1 MHIFLLTCSHES
13 VDSLQ
18 QVWTHP
24 FPGERGR
31 GNTHPGERGRGNT
44 HGILKVYTSFCQF
57 SRVTGSF
64 HLLLAVSVNSFFFS
78 SQILPAVSMGLL
90 AV

>member
-24 FPGERGR
+24 C
-31 GNTHPGERGRGNT
+31 PGERGRGNT